1 MWRTEEVE
9 DNNNGYNM
17 NQPSDD
23 MGQQPENNY
32 NMAEQSSE
40 GNQGM
45 AQQSFNDQNAGQQVG
60 YAQNMQHQD
69 YQNEGAYQTQ
79 SNYVQNNEEPKKPG
93 KKGKLGIVFSV
104 IGVAAIACIAVAV
117 LFLTGKKSPAKTVV
131 EAFVNTTD
139 AIGDK
144 SEYASFLSD
153 YLTSDKLGISVT
165 GGMKDYGVDI
175 SCNFA
180 TDGKNASLTADATM
194 SGFKLDA
201 KLYGSENELVVT
213 SNSLVD
219 GKLYGI
225 NLNEIT
231 ENLPNSIFASD
242 SDSDYALDAEE
253 EQQIMDY
260 INQSKKMEGF
270 MADIKSDE
278 ISKTVKAAIIKAFED
293 NLKFNKTKKDVEVD
307 GSSVSATVIEC
318 SFDQT
323 TIANIV
329 KSVCDQVKDEE
340 QIEALFTTLSQLDES
355 ITSEDTFASIMEAVE
370 DPEVS
375 YKGTL
380 SVALNS
386 KDQMMTADITL
397 NGENGAV
404 QFEFIFGKDPE
415 KSNHV
420 SGKIIDESSTMSYEY
435 TVSEDTNEKYHAEYK
450 ISTVLDAIDYTN
462 EIVAA
467 VDYNRVSGE
476 ADVTLSQDDNI
487 ICGFKGNVSL
497 SKDQLTIKPQEF
509 TYSEG
514 TISLSDYDITVVLD
528 KAAKVERYTGDYADI
543 LDMSSEDFDAL
554 IQELGTSLSGLFTM
568 LLGY

>member
-1 MWRTEEVE
+1 
-9 DNNNGYNM
+9 
-17 NQPSDD
+17 
-23 MGQQPENNY
+23 
-32 NMAEQSSE
+32 
-40 GNQGM
+40 
-45 AQQSFNDQNAGQQVG
+45 
-60 YAQNMQHQD
+60 
-69 YQNEGAYQTQ
+69 
-79 SNYVQNNEEPKKPG
+79 
-93 KKGKLGIVFSV
+93 
-104 IGVAAIACIAVAV
+104 
-117 LFLTGKKSPAKTVV
+117 
-131 EAFVNTTD
+131 
-139 AIGDK
+139 
-144 SEYASFLSD
+144 
-153 YLTSDKLGISVT
+153 
-165 GGMKDYGVDI
+165 
-175 SCNFA
+175 
-180 TDGKNASLTADATM
+180 
-194 SGFKLDA
+194 
-201 KLYGSENELVVT
+201 
-213 SNSLVD
+213 
-219 GKLYGI
+219 
-225 NLNEIT
+225 
-231 ENLPNSIFASD
+231 
-242 SDSDYALDAEE
+242 
-253 EQQIMDY
+253 
-260 INQSKKMEGF
+260 
-270 MADIKSDE
+270 
-278 ISKTVKAAIIKAFED
+278 
-293 NLKFNKTKKDVEVD
+293 
-307 GSSVSATVIEC
+307 
-318 SFDQT
+318 
-323 TIANIV
+323 
-329 KSVCDQVKDEE
+329 
-340 QIEALFTTLSQLDES
+340 
-355 ITSEDTFASIMEAVE
+355 MEAVE

-467 VDYNRVSGE
+467 VDYNKVSGE

-543 LDMSSEDFDAL
+543 LEMSSEDFDAL